1 MRWGEKLF
9 YIFIK
14 NIYSKW
20 FLLLL
25 SFWEVFSHYQSPKIS
40 GSVFFILQSL
50 FLREIFNSFVE
61 EREKKNEKQT
71 TNSGVYWWVF
81 FVLWKVTYQ
90 QNCSIKSRSPPTN
103 NLIVRII
110 LVCRYNPYPSVVN
123 TEEERWFR
131 GDQMT
136 SRTLKWRREINFKKK
151 KMYSAMFS
159 LLFSWIKLSFPLLWK
174 FGWKIF
180 FSKFI
185 FLLSQF
191 NRDFP

>member
-136 SRTLKWRREINFKKK
+136 SRTLKWRREINLKKK
-151 KMYSAMFS
+151 K
-159 LLFSWIKLSFPLLWK
+159 K
-174 FGWKIF
+174 
-180 FSKFI
+180 
-185 FLLSQF
+185 
-191 NRDFP
+191 DT